1 MEDKMMDLFDAKDNL
16 EIVVRIEKLQPEI
29 KAQWGKMNVSQMLA
43 HAQVPLRCAFGEL
56 KLKRSLF
63 GVLFGRMAL
72 KQMTSGKPWRHGMPT
87 DPNFIITDEREFE
100 KEKKQLIALVQRF
113 TQSGPSAI
121 TKDMHPFFGKMTP
134 QQWSA
139 LQWNH
144 LNHHL
149 SQFGV

>member
-1 MEDKMMDLFDAKDNL
+1 
-16 EIVVRIEKLQPEI
+16 
-29 KAQWGKMNVSQMLA
+29 MNVPQMLA

-72 KQMTSGKPWRHGMPT
+72 KQMTSGKTVETRHADGSEFYHYGRT
-87 DPNFIITDEREFE
+87 GIREG
-100 KEKKQLIALVQRF
+100 KETAYCSCAAIYAI
-113 TQSGPSAI
+113 GPSAI

-149 SQFGV
+149 SQFEV